1 MVFNVTFR
9 KRIQKRHLVYENS
22 GTKIWLAFFSQ
33 ILMKIGYRVILKRRT
48 QELHLLIES
57 CAYCHQR
64 DIKLMSLRWQYGS
77 NQHNWP
83 CKFMLPNVNLDVPR
97 EIKKLFYFEFHQF
110 SIILN
115 LLIWVRI
122 RIKFCSKAKLKVF

>member
-1 MVFNVTFR
+1 MTLRN
-9 KRIQKRHLVYENS
+9 RIQKTNFVYENF
-22 GTKIWLAFFSQ
+22 GTKIRLTFFCQ

-48 QELHLLIES
+48 QELHLLFES
-57 CAYCHQR
+57 C
-64 DIKLMSLRWQYGS
+64 ISFMPLWGQYGP

-83 CKFMLPNVNLDVPR
+83 CKFMLPNVNLDIPI

-115 LLIWVRI
+115 LLI
-122 RIKFCSKAKLKVF
+122 